1 MISDSPQPGAEAPG
15 AERELLSAGMLD
27 AASNAL
33 LVTATIAGVTL
44 LLQLAVPWLAWGYV
58 ALALVFG
65 VAFAVIAARVQRM
78 HEREVEQVRRRYR
91 LELTAHRRLPATCPS
106 APGPR

>member
-1 MISDSPQPGAEAPG
+1 MISDGRHTGPEAPG
-15 AERELLSAGMLD
+15 AEGELLTAGTLG

-33 LVTATIAGVTL
+33 LATATIGGAAL

-65 VAFAVIAARVQRM
+65 VAFAVVAARVQRA
-78 HEREVEQVRRRYR
+78 HEREVEQVRRR
-91 LELTAHRRLPATCPS
+91 HR
-106 APGPR
+106 